1 MPVTGDKFGYE
12 WKVVKNDKSKK
23 NTNKTS
29 AYSIPSKVPS
39 PVNLQNRF
47 SSLMVTEERSIENES
62 QVQTPTNYHQRI
74 EIQNTK
80 SKSRAEKIKSSSIRT
95 TVANYNNAQ
104 IENPVVT
111 VPGNRPYSSTT
122 KFGKKICVVG
132 DSHIRRIKRNLFNN
146 SLCEGKAHLN
156 GFNGA
161 NIKRLDHFI
170 TPTLVEDRPDIVI
183 IHIGSNDITHNT
195 VDQID
200 MKDIE
205 NRIINTGKKCLSYGI
220 KKGVIWSIFIKKQCK
235 LTRIIRQV
243 NDLLCDECKRNYYQ
257 FISSDSIT
265 REVLWRDD
273 LHLNNDGTYIFV
285 SNLVDFL
292 NDFIFSKSI

>member
-1 MPVTGDKFGYE
+1 
-12 WKVVKNDKSKK
+12 
-23 NTNKTS
+23 
-29 AYSIPSKVPS
+29 
-39 PVNLQNRF
+39 
-47 SSLMVTEERSIENES
+47 MVTEERSIENES

-156 GFNGA
+156 GFSGA

-183 IHIGSNDITHNT
+183 IHIGSNDITHNIVGQ
-195 VDQID
+195 VDV
-200 MKDIE
+200 KDNV
-205 NRIINTGKKCLSYGI
+205 NRIINIGKTCLSYGV
-220 KKGVIWSIFIKKQCK
+220 KEVIVSSIFIKKQFK
-235 LTRIIRQV
+235 LARIIRQV
-243 NDLLCDECKRNYYQ
+243 NDLLHDECKINNFQ
-257 FISSDSIT
+257 FISNDNIT
-265 REVLWRDD
+265 REVL
-273 LHLNNDGTYIFV
+273 
-285 SNLVDFL
+285 
-292 NDFIFSKSI
+292 